1 MHPNPAFRG
10 QDRADSLDFARERGF
25 GVLTAAGPDGPLASH
40 VPFVLS
46 EDGAR
51 VGFHLVRSNPLAPVL
66 KEGAPALLAVGG
78 PDAYISP
85 DWYDIGH
92 DQVPTW
98 NYVAVHLRG
107 TARMLPPE
115 ALRDH
120 LRAAS
125 AEFESRLAPKK
136 PWTIDKM
143 EPEQLARMERM
154 ILPAE
159 LEIAEIDGTWK
170 LNQNKPAEARLR
182 AAQALAHSPVV
193 SPDGGL
199 LAALMRDVGDK
210 T

>member
-1 MHPNPAFRG
+1 MHPNPAFR
-10 QDRADSLDFARERGF
+10 DTDSAEILAFARGRGF

-51 VGFHLVRSNPLAPVL
+51 VGFHLVRSNPLVRVL
-66 KEGAPALLAVGG
+66 ADGAPALLAVGG

-85 DWYDIGH
+85 DWYEIGH

-98 NYVAVHLRG
+98 NYLAAHLRG
-107 TARMLPPE
+107 TARILPAQ

-125 AEFESRLAPKK
+125 AEFERRLAPKK

-154 ILPAE
+154 IVPAE
-159 LEIAEIDGTWK
+159 LEITEVAGTWK

-182 AAQALAHSPVV
+182 AAAALEQSPVV
-193 SPDGGL
+193 SPDGRS
-199 LAALMRDVGDK
+199 LAQLMREI
-210 T
+210 